1 LYDTARSE
9 SMTSTKTTIAG
20 VALSLL
26 LSLSAYAGE
35 HRLVKGSS
43 KVQFELEGQTLQA
56 DGAFDSYS
64 GALLI
69 DQKSRILKQ
78 VTFLIDVTKVTIDA
92 DDPRARLLIQQLIAS
107 LPTAR
112 VSFKS
117 TEVRKQGDGS
127 YLVIGEASSQA
138 GKETVSV
145 PVEVTS
151 EDNVTWR
158 VRGSLRGENVFSGP
172 EALLLGKNSGRVR
185 FDLRFS

>member
-1 LYDTARSE
+1 MKSI
-9 SMTSTKTTIAG
+9 KTTITG

-26 LSLSAYAGE
+26 LPLSVSAGE
-35 HRLVKGSS
+35 HRLVKDSS

-69 DQKSRILKQ
+69 DQRTRTLKQ
-78 VTFLIDVTKVTIDA
+78 VTFLIDITKVSIEA
-92 DDPRARLLIQQLIAS
+92 EDPRARLLLQQLIAS

-127 YLVIGEASSQA
+127 YLLIGEASSQA
-138 GKETVSV
+138 GKETVSL
-145 PVEVTS
+145 PVQVTS
-151 EDNVTWR
+151 DDNVSWR
-158 VRGSLRGENVFSGP
+158 IRGALRGENVFTGP